1 MAETWINDV
10 ATFLGR
16 DPAEIREMNL
26 YQGGELTHYNQV
38 VEPGTRRCWD
48 KCIEKSN
55 YYKRRQEVEI
65 FNDGSR
71 WKKRG
76 IAIIPLTYG
85 VGIEIPHLNR
95 GGKFLNKK
103 YFENID
109 KYR

>member
-16 DPAEIREMNL
+16 DPAEIREMNM
-26 YQGGELTHYNQV
+26 YQGGELTHYSQV
-38 VEPGTRRCWD
+38 VEPGTRRCWE

-55 YYKRRQEVEI
+55 YYKRKKEVEI

-76 IAIIPLTYG
+76 IAIVPLTYG
-85 VGIEIPHLNR
+85 VGIEDPVFNR
-95 GGKFLNKK
+95 GGKCLIARTFVFN
-103 YFENID
+103 
-109 KYR
+109 